1 MKFEVKSKTSKSFLE
16 GNKPWEMACGKEKRF
31 AVKKLESE
39 SWNLPCLN
47 LIVSE
52 ADFPQIPLIRH
63 EVGRQGPD
71 FVVRTVQDGEAV
83 ETVEGQRRQLADVVV
98 AYVEVL
104 QLTESLKRQI
114 GWLEHTKPLDLLL
127 SRNFV
132 HRMKDNKHK
141 K

>member
-1 MKFEVKSKTSKSFLE
+1 
-16 GNKPWEMACGKEKRF
+16 MACGKEKRF
-31 AVKKLESE
+31 AVKKLVSE
-39 SWNLPCLN
+39 LILNSHCLN

-114 GWLEHTKPLDLLL
+114 G
-127 SRNFV
+127 
-132 HRMKDNKHK
+132 
-141 K
+141 